1 MAVVNPN
8 NRLISLDVLRGIA
21 VLMVIMNHI
30 DETRLPG
37 RPELVGIYGFLEWSL
52 RHLGRSGVPLF
63 FVLSGFLI
71 GGLLFS
77 EIDKH
82 GTLRIGRFL
91 LRRGMKIWPSYLVLL
106 TALGVTGATQY
117 IDYSSHLSIVLSIA
131 KHVFFL
137 QNYLGLGGNGPTW
150 SLAVEE
156 HFYTLLPFVL
166 LLLLAKERAKLLPG
180 IRLPHV
186 VAFVMVLCLILRS
199 ARALQGPLQTD
210 YMLSHYRFDALFF
223 GVLLQY
229 VWRSHREA
237 IRSLIARYW
246 YVILPACIACV
257 LPTIFYSRRDPPM
270 FTVGLTVMYI
280 GYGGIL
286 LSAVCVKDEKWT
298 RFKSMRCVA
307 AIGRHSYNI
316 YLWHYFIPKLFPSY
330 VTFQLWLS
338 SKIANDFFCVAVQV
352 FVFAALSIGIGYL
365 GTKLIETPFLKLRD
379 RLVASKYKAV

>member
-1 MAVVNPN
+1 MNPN

-21 VLMVIMNHI
+21 VLMVITTHM

-37 RPELVGIYGFLEWSL
+37 RPELVGPFGFVEWTL
-52 RHLGRSGVPLF
+52 RNLGWSGVPLF

-82 GTLRIGRFL
+82 GTLRVRRFL
-91 LRRGMKIWPSYLVLL
+91 LRRGMKLWPSYIVLL
-106 TALGVTGATQY
+106 IVLGVTGATHY
-117 IDYSSHLSIVLSIA
+117 IDYSSSSSIALSIA

-166 LLLLAKERAKLLPG
+166 LLLLAKDRAKILPD

-186 VAFVMVLCLILRS
+186 VAFVMVLCLALRC
-199 ARALQGPLQTD
+199 ARALQGPLHSD
-210 YMLSHYRFDALFF
+210 FILSHYRFDALFF

-229 VWRSHREA
+229 VWRSNREG
-237 IRSLIARYW
+237 IHSLVYRYW
-246 YVILPACIACV
+246 HVILPVCIACI
-257 LPTIFYSRRDPPM
+257 LPAIFYSRNHAPM
-270 FTVGLTVMYI
+270 FTIGLTTMYI

-286 LSAVCVKDEKWT
+286 LSTVCVNDEKWL
-298 RFKSMRCVA
+298 RLKPILFA
-307 AIGRHSYNI
+307 GAIGRHSYNI
-316 YLWHYFIPKLFPSY
+316 YLWHYFIPKLFPTY
-330 VTFQLWLS
+330 VTLQLWLS
-338 SKIANDFFCVAVQV
+338 SKIANDLCCVAIQA
-352 FVFAALSIGIGYL
+352 FVYTVLSIGIGYL

-379 RLVASKYKAV
+379 RLIGSKYRAV